1 MLTQSETGA
10 LDRLPIFK
18 DLAPEDLS
26 KLARLLHR
34 RTVQGGV
41 GIMRVAEQGEA
52 VYILL
57 NGTVKIHV
65 EQSDGS
71 DVILAI
77 LGPGEIVGDMD
88 MVDGQGRSANAV
100 TLEETNLL
108 WMQRGAFQE
117 CLRSMPLITFNLV
130 RILARRLRLSNAQVQ
145 ALAALDV
152 YGRVARQILA
162 FAQEYGQSAPGGGTT
177 IPFRLTQTDMA
188 DLVGASR
195 VRVNKVLVFYKES
208 NYISVDQNHRITVY
222 DSDAL
227 AQRCE

>member
-1 MLTQSETGA
+1 MLTQSETSA
-10 LDRLPIFK
+10 LDKLPIFK
-18 DLAPEDLS
+18 DLAPEELS

-34 RTVQGGV
+34 RTVQGGA

-100 TLEETNLL
+100 TLEE
-108 WMQRGAFQE
+108 
-117 CLRSMPLITFNLV
+117 
-130 RILARRLRLSNAQVQ
+130 
-145 ALAALDV
+145 
-152 YGRVARQILA
+152 
-162 FAQEYGQSAPGGGTT
+162 
-177 IPFRLTQTDMA
+177 
-188 DLVGASR
+188 
-195 VRVNKVLVFYKES
+195 
-208 NYISVDQNHRITVY
+208 
-222 DSDAL
+222 
-227 AQRCE
+227 